1 MKNSINY
8 KYDESKIANQLL
20 EMMGAGLF
28 STEEMKK
35 TERKIK
41 RMLCYYQCAL
51 METETKFRV
60 LNEEFSLR
68 HERNPIST
76 IQTRLKDP
84 RSIIEKMRRRG
95 FPLTLESME
104 ENVFDIAGIR
114 AVCSFVDDVYFVAN
128 CLRNQDDIRI
138 LQIKDYISDPKDN
151 GYRSLHMIIEIPI
164 FLAAEKRV
172 MKVEVQLRTIAMEF
186 WANLDHKMRY
196 KKNIDPEVEK
206 KIENELLECALLS
219 ANLDQRM
226 QRVRNIIESGL
237 MPASSQIPG
246 QESFEKITLDTD
258 MKEVDIPDEDIPDED
273 DASWE

>member
-1 MKNSINY
+1 MENKINY
-8 KYDESKIANQLL
+8 KYDDVKMENQLL
-20 EMMGAGLF
+20 NMLGTGLF

-35 TERKIK
+35 TEREITK
-41 RMLCYYQCAL
+41 MLCYYQCAL

-60 LNEEFSLR
+60 LNEEFSQQ
-68 HERNPIST
+68 HERNPISN

-95 FPLTLESME
+95 FPLSLESMQ

-114 AVCSFVDDVYFVAN
+114 AVCSFVDDVYFVAD
-128 CLRNQDDIRI
+128 CLGNQDDIKI
-138 LQIKDYISDPKDN
+138 LQVKDYIKEPKDN

-164 FLAAEKRV
+164 FLQSEKRF

-196 KKNIDPEVEK
+196 KKDIDPEVEK

-219 ANLDQRM
+219 ADLDARM
-226 QRVRNIIESGL
+226 QIVRDIIE
-237 MPASSQIPG
+237 
-246 QESFEKITLDTD
+246 QET
-258 MKEVDIPDEDIPDED
+258 
-273 DASWE
+273 